1 MKRLNNRGFTLVE
14 LLAIIVITALV
25 LGIGI
30 YGVTK
35 LVKNSKE
42 GALTI
47 SANSIKESANI
58 YSDED
63 SNRWLEP
70 YKDDY
75 SYFCVTIEELINRGI
90 IKKDATLPE
99 DVSKTDYV
107 SIKKNKV
114 TLVKGSPV
122 ILNESG
128 AVEDEAAYK
137 ACTGNDIK
145 KENVTSPE
153 IGSSTSYTDNLN
165 ISFTDGDDDGIKDKW
180 CQYDTTSTISDG
192 KNVIV
197 LDKDAISC
205 KIDNLKNNNTYY
217 VRVCKTTVGG
227 ERRCSSTN
235 GYKTAH
241 FINPKISYKNLTS
254 KITYDDAGIES
265 GKANHYFKSNISA
278 KSNVN
283 IYECDDSFNCN
294 GSATKNI
301 AKDKWYKAS
310 DKNVTIDYSNSDGI
324 ENGVITAKIS
334 DGSNYSD
341 DVESKFTLYKV
352 VFKVGSA
359 DKIGDGTSDITKRC
373 LSEKGGAC
381 KITSPTISKNCYSG
395 MGWSS
400 SEDANSSS
408 WGPGIE
414 KDISSSGTYYP
425 TKGSIT
431 TYVIRYDAN
440 GGSGAPANQTKYC
453 GTSITLSNTSPSRTN
468 YNFSG
473 WSTSSS
479 GSVSYYPGS
488 TYSSNSSITLYAKW
502 SYRWYC
508 SYTGR
513 RYDSYAEA
521 KSACTVDKKLTASK
535 ESTTTTTY
543 SCPSG
548 YTCSGSSCTSSS
560 TCTKTVSGTV
570 TTKYYCSHN
579 SSYQTSS
586 NCSYVGGYYDDS
598 YGLNCVES
606 NCSYSCSTGT
616 NGGNGYCYSDYYQSS
631 SSSCP
636 SGWTYVSTNSCR
648 YTCSILTQGVSK
660 GKECYA
666 YGSCGGYSG
675 LSCTI
680 PGADY
685 KCYCSGTTNSGC
697 NRKTYYNKCSKPAT
711 KSGCSKTYSGGSY
724 SGTTTTSGSC
734 DSGYSKSKGSGCTTK
749 IYKDGVG
756 YCDTRQYWAG
766 KSCTASMTTGA
777 TVRTDMNC
785 SKTGDKRYY
794 CSITGNYT
802 TSSPN
807 CSKIDTTD
815 PVGTPNTTYSC
826 PSGYTEDSS
835 GGCYKWVTENYSVS

>member
-1 MKRLNNRGFTLVE
+1 MRRLNNRGFTLVE

-25 LGIGI
+25 LGIGT
-30 YGVTK
+30 YSVVK
-35 LVKNSKE
+35 LVKNSKK

-47 SANSIKESANI
+47 SVNSIKESASI

-70 YKDDY
+70 YGDDY
-75 SYFCVTIEELINRGI
+75 SYFCVTIEELINKGI

-99 DVSKTDYV
+99 DVQKTNYV
-107 SIKKNKV
+107 SVKKNKV
-114 TLVKGSPV
+114 TLVKSEAV
-122 ILNESG
+122 ILNDSG
-128 AVEDEAAYK
+128 ASEDEDAYK
-137 ACTGNDIK
+137 VCTGNDIK
-145 KENVTSPE
+145 TENVTSPE
-153 IGSSTSYTDNLN
+153 LGRSTSYTDNLN
-165 ISFTDGDDDGIKDKW
+165 ISFTDGDDEGIKDKW

-192 KNVIV
+192 KNVIE
-197 LDKDAISC
+197 LKKNATSC
-205 KIDNLKNNNTYY
+205 EIDNLKNGSDYY

-227 ERRCSSTN
+227 EKRCSITKE
-235 GYKTAH
+235 YKTAE
-241 FINPKISYKNLTS
+241 FKNPTISYKDLTS
-254 KITYDDAGIES
+254 TITYDDVGIFD

-283 IYECDDSFNCN
+283 IYECDDSFNCS
-294 GSATKNI
+294 GTTTKNI
-301 AKDKWYKAS
+301 DKDKWYKAS
-310 DKNVTIDYSNSDGI
+310 DKNVTIDYGNSDGI

-359 DKIGDGTSDITKRC
+359 DKIGGGTSDITVRC

-381 KITSPTISKNCYSG
+381 KITSPSIKKNCYTG

-408 WGPGIE
+408 WGPNIE

-431 TYVIRYDAN
+431 TYVVRYDAN

-453 GTSITLSNTSPSRTN
+453 GSSITLSNTSPSRTN

-473 WSTSSS
+473 WSSSSSS

-488 TYSSNSSITLYAKW
+488 TYSNNSSITLYAKW

-513 RYDSYAEA
+513 RYDSYADA
-521 KSACTVDKKLTASK
+521 KRACTVEEKLTTSK

-548 YTCSGSSCTSSS
+548 YTCSSSSCNKYS
-560 TCTKTVSGTV
+560 TCTKTVNGTV

-586 NCSYVGGYYDDS
+586 SCSYVGGYYDDS

-606 NCSYSCSTGT
+606 NCSYSCSSGTLDTGK
-616 NGGNGYCYSDYYQSS
+616 CYADYY
-631 SSSCP
+631 SSCP
-636 SGWTYVSTNSCR
+636 SGWTYVKTNYCR
-648 YTCSILTQGVSK
+648 YTCGILTQGVSK
-660 GKECYA
+660 AKECYV
-666 YGSCGGYSG
+666 YGSCSSSSG
-675 LSCTI
+675 LSCS
-680 PGADY
+680 A
-685 KCYCSGTTNSGC
+685 SGTTCQCSGNNNSSC
-697 NRKTYYNKCSKPAT
+697 SSKTYYNKCSKPAT
-711 KSGCSKTYSGGSY
+711 KSCKSKTYSGGSY

-766 KSCTASMTTGA
+766 KSCTTTMSTGA

-794 CSITGNYT
+794 CSITDNYT
-802 TSSPN
+802 TSSPS
-807 CSKIDTTD
+807 CSETTTTD
-815 PVGTPNTTYSC
+815 PVGTPHTTYSC

-835 GGCYKWVTENYSVS
+835 GDCYKWVTYDYSVS

>member
-1 MKRLNNRGFTLVE
+1 MRRLNNRGFTLVE

-25 LGIGI
+25 LGIGT
-30 YGVTK
+30 YSVVK
-35 LVKNSKE
+35 LVKNSKK

-47 SANSIKESANI
+47 SANSIKESASV

-63 SNRWLEP
+63 SKRWLEP
-70 YKDDY
+70 YGDDY
-75 SYFCVTIEELINRGI
+75 SYFCVTIEELINKGI

-99 DVSKTDYV
+99 DVLKTNYV
-107 SIKKNKV
+107 SVKKNKV

-122 ILNESG
+122 ILNDSG
-128 AVEDEAAYK
+128 ASEDEAAYK
-137 ACTGNDIK
+137 VCTGNDIK
-145 KENVTSPE
+145 SEDADPPVLGDWDSH
-153 IGSSTSYTDNLN
+153 TDSLKIN
-165 ISFTDGDDDGIKDKW
+165 FTDGDDDGIKDKW

-197 LDKDAISC
+197 LRKDDTSC
-205 KIDNLKNNNTYY
+205 RIDNLKNNSDYY

-227 ERRCSSTN
+227 ERRCSLTN
-235 GYKTAH
+235 GYTTKN
-241 FINPKISYKNLTS
+241 FVNPKISYSNLTS

-301 AKDKWYKAS
+301 DKDKWYKVS
-310 DKNVTIDYSNSDGI
+310 DKNVTIDYSSSDGI

-334 DGSNYSD
+334 DGSNYSN

-359 DKIGDGTSDITKRC
+359 DEIGDGTSDITKRC

-381 KITSPTISKNCYSG
+381 RITSPTISKNCYSG

-408 WGPGIE
+408 WGPDIE

-440 GGSGAPANQTKYC
+440 GGSGAPSNQTKYC
-453 GTSITLSNTSPSRTN
+453 GSSITLSNTSPSRTN

-473 WSTSSS
+473 WSSSS
-479 GSVSYYPGS
+479 GGSVSYYPGS
-488 TYSSNSSITLYAKW
+488 TYSNNSSVTLYAVW
-502 SYRWYC
+502 SYRFYC

-521 KSACTVDKKLTASK
+521 KRACTVEEKLTTSK

-548 YTCSGSSCTSSS
+548 YTCNSSSCNKYS
-560 TCTKTVSGTV
+560 TCTKTTYGTV

-586 NCSYVGGYYDDS
+586 SCSYVGGYYDAS

-606 NCSYSCSTGT
+606 NCSYSCSSGY
-616 NGGNGYCYSDYYQSS
+616 NGGNGYCYADYA
-631 SSSCP
+631 SSCP
-636 SGWTYVSTNSCR
+636 SGWTKVKANGYCNI
-648 YTCSILTQGVSK
+648 TCEQATQGVSTTR
-660 GKECYA
+660 
-666 YGSCGGYSG
+666 SCTTSGLCSTYSSACCYSG
-675 LSCTI
+675 SNKICGNTEH
-680 PGADY
+680 A
-685 KCYCSGTTNSGC
+685 KCRISAYQ
-697 NRKTYYNKCSKPAT
+697 YQCSKPAT
-711 KSGCSKTYSGGSY
+711 KSGCTKTYSAGSY
-724 SGTTTTSGSC
+724 NSTTSSGSC
-734 DSGYSKSKGSGCTTK
+734 ASGYTASKGSGCTTK
-749 IYKDGVG
+749 INKGGSY
-756 YCDTRQYWAG
+756 YCDTRDYWAG
-766 KSCTASMTTGA
+766 KTCTTTMSTGA

-785 SKTGDKRYY
+785 SKTGDKSYY

-802 TSSPN
+802 TSSPS
-807 CSKIDTTD
+807 CSETDTTD

-835 GGCYKWVTENYSVS
+835 GSCYKWVEEEYSVS